1 MSKAKQPKPAATPE
15 APVGGPADDPVDTAT
30 TAAGEGQASE
40 AASEPIGDPVATTG
54 DTIVDPAAGPAIGAP
69 ASDEQPHPPHLR
81 GALRVSAPGG
91 ERRRAGF
98 AFGREPRTLTYA
110 DIVAAGLDPEAV
122 VTSLLAD
129 PQLAVVPLP

>member
-1 MSKAKQPKPAATPE
+1 MSKPKQPKPMAAPE
-15 APVGGPADDPVDTAT
+15 DPAGGPADAPLDAATAT
-30 TAAGEGQASE
+30 AAAGEGQASE
-40 AASEPIGDPVATTG
+40 PASEPIGDPVA
-54 DTIVDPAAGPAIGAP
+54 AAGPTIGAP
-69 ASDEQPHPPHLR
+69 AIYEQPDPPHRR